1 MLYVAAV
8 AGGGL
13 VSYLVVLLV
22 RFLNGH
28 RRPAPGPEVAYA
40 SLVPRLEDLEDSYK
54 RLGRRFD
61 RLQGEFSALT
71 RLESDRE
78 DDEGE

>member
-13 VSYLVVLLV
+13 ATYLVVLVL
-22 RFLNGH
+22 RLLNGR
-28 RRPAPGPEVAYA
+28 RRPAPGAEVAYT
-40 SLVPRLEDLEDSYK
+40 SLVPRLEELEDSYK
-54 RLGRRFD
+54 RLDRRFN

-71 RLESDRE
+71 RLESERE
-78 DDEGE
+78 DDEEA